1 MRRRRSL
8 VALALIAAFPI
19 AGAAQAPVSTDSSM
33 LYRALD
39 LEAAGKYKE
48 AVPLF
53 RSALQTASAVSALL
67 GLERVYSELGWAD
80 SLLAPVDTLIQRNPK
95 EPVYRTVQLRTLQ
108 ALGKESELR
117 RAFERWAKDTP
128 TDPTPYREMARILLQ
143 RNQTAAADTVIR
155 RARSALGR
163 ANDLQLEI
171 AQLRAAMG
179 LWEESTQAW
188 RQALIGAPYLE
199 QAAVYA
205 LMPTPAATRQAVRQT
220 LLADPIEVGARR
232 VLADLEAGWGAPA
245 QGWEALKG
253 LSADSAAA
261 DAWTQ
266 FAERAEAEERWG
278 LAREAL
284 TAALHW
290 KPTAE
295 LSVRAAHAALN
306 AGDAQGAMTLA
317 PLAQA
322 ADDSTKLAQV
332 YVPIHARALAMMGR
346 PEAAARLV
354 ARVDKW
360 LTPATRVAL
369 TRTVAWGWVRSG
381 DMLKARTALSSAGVE
396 GDSSDTA
403 GWLALYDGDLK
414 TARVLLR
421 AGGESTPELALAL
434 GLVARVKGDRAP
446 EIGKAFLSLARGD
459 SAHAAVELA
468 EAAERYPEG
477 ASMLMLTAAQLRFAL
492 KDTSQAIMLWQ
503 RLVEQQGATPEAPQ
517 AELEWAR
524 ALRSKGEAS
533 AAVAHLEHLILT
545 YPQSALVPQARRELE
560 LARSG
565 IPGNS

>member
-1 MRRRRSL
+1 MRLPRSV
-8 VALALIAAFPI
+8 VALAFIVAVPVV
-19 AGAAQAPVSTDSSM
+19 GAQQPAQNDSTM

-39 LEAAGKYKE
+39 LESAGKYKD
-48 AVPLF
+48 AAPLF
-53 RSALQTASAVSALL
+53 RAALRTSSAVSALL
-67 GLERVYSELGWAD
+67 GLERVYAELGWTD
-80 SLLAPVDTLIQRNPK
+80 SLVAPLDTLIQRNPR
-95 EPVYRTVQLRTLQ
+95 EQVFRSVQLRTLQ
-108 ALGKESELR
+108 TLGKEAELR
-117 RAFERWAKDTP
+117 RAFERWAKDMP

-155 RARSALGR
+155 RARNALGR
-163 ANDLQLEI
+163 ATDLQLEI

-179 LWEESTQAW
+179 LWEESAVAW
-188 RQALIGAPYLE
+188 RQALVGAPYLQ

-205 LMPTPAATRQAVRQT
+205 LTPTPAATRQAVRQT
-220 LLADPIEVGARR
+220 LLANPIEVGARR
-232 VLADLEAGWGAPA
+232 VLADLETGWGSAS
-245 QGWEALKG
+245 QGWEALKP
-253 LSADSAAA
+253 LPVDSASA
-261 DAWTQ
+261 DAWTD
-266 FAERAEAEERWG
+266 FAERAEAEERWT

-284 TAALHW
+284 SAALRW
-290 KPTAE
+290 KPTPE
-295 LSVRAAHAALN
+295 LSVRAARASLN
-306 AGDAQGAMTLA
+306 AGDAESAMRLA

-322 ADDSTKLAQV
+322 GSDSTKLAQV

-346 PEAAARLV
+346 PEDASALA

-381 DMLKARTALSSAGVE
+381 DMMKARAALSAAGVE

-403 GWLALYDGDLK
+403 GWLALYEGDLK
-414 TARVLLR
+414 TARTLLR
-421 AGGESTPELALAL
+421 SGAETTPELALAL
-434 GLVARVKGDRAP
+434 GLVARLRGDRAP

-459 SAHAAVELA
+459 TVHAAAEMA
-468 EAAERYPEG
+468 EAAERYPDG
-477 ASMLMLTAAQLRFAL
+477 ASLLLLTAAQLRVAL
-492 KDTSQAIMLWQ
+492 KDDAQAIALWQ

-524 ALRSKGEAS
+524 ALRRKGDAA